1 MKFYNLAYILPP
13 FKKGEKMSKKII
25 YKELKKQFDD
35 MVYNIV
41 KTRTLNYSDEINFL
55 VRQISPQIDKINTLL
70 QHKEIRN

>member
-13 FKKGEKMSKKII
+13 FTKGEKMSKKII

-41 KTRTLNYSDEINFL
+41 KTRTLNYSDEINSL

>member
-1 MKFYNLAYILPP
+1 MPP
-13 FKKGEKMSKKII
+13 FKKGENMSKKIM

-41 KTRTLNYSDEINFL
+41 KTRTLNYSEEINSL

-70 QHKEIRN
+70 ENKELRS

>member
-1 MKFYNLAYILPP
+1 
-13 FKKGEKMSKKII
+13 MSKKIM

-41 KTRTLNYSDEINFL
+41 KTRTLNYSEESNSL

-70 QHKEIRN
+70 ENKELRS

>member
-1 MKFYNLAYILPP
+1 MPP
-13 FKKGEKMSKKII
+13 YKKGEKMSKKIM

-41 KTRTLNYSDEINFL
+41 KTRTLNYSEEINSL

-70 QHKEIRN
+70 ENKELRS